1 MRPSS
6 LVLGIKGIFPLIK
19 KECPQSIYYP
29 HRFASLSG
37 YRIAIDATLLV
48 QRFHFSDDE
57 HPARHLIGF
66 HRLIAALRA
75 ANVYPIF
82 VFDHLT
88 SRISAKA
95 RETEKR
101 REARG
106 RVRARMRVE
115 LRRAWRLK
123 VLNTSLGRI
132 KELDAQEKGVV
143 SNLLKLW
150 RENERLKDPSE
161 QALLDTMVDDLAPIN
176 SQGISDWNTFRI
188 QLDQLGLPSKHT
200 EATAQAD
207 DTSEG
212 LLENVLS
219 GSKESNTQ
227 TSSLSSL
234 GADVRP
240 DLDEWQTM
248 YEDQTSSAYAI
259 AARIDD
265 LRQDFQKLQQTQTD
279 GVAPFHGVAAA
290 HRHPHTAAQIKM
302 DEVEEKLYNA
312 LAGGTDIGALEE
324 PADLT
329 WEMVEAK
336 MDESIKEAQE
346 ADLAVEESAKEEG
359 EDAEASTSQVSERP
373 TKPEEPLVQGVVPPR
388 DQPLAS
394 LELIRER
401 SRTLQRSY
409 ARSSSP
415 LSSNVFDDCA
425 TLCALLQVPVLW
437 TGSGSPYGG
446 AKGEAEAL
454 AASLVTIGEADAVA
468 TEDSDVLLA
477 EVPLIRHLTGTK
489 KPMELVDSRA
499 ARVGLFPVR
508 EVEPSWTIRK
518 SRPSKS
524 GEVEVERGV
533 EEQGAERLANLS
545 RADKLSRY
553 AMLEFALLCGTDY
566 NRTIPGLAS
575 RGALRLLR
583 EHQTIRGILKSGGAA
598 SKYKPPEGLDW
609 KEYGA
614 ELSRARAVFRNPPDA
629 KRALRIAGIKSG
641 SPQDV
646 GKQDMAGSLPPIEEQ
661 RDMSTLQLPQPPP
674 VSLIDSL
681 KQEMRAQLEGHI
693 HNNDD
698 SNRRLFEVPDYDRH
712 AVRSFLRTKGLGK
725 GRSTSTLMDHH
736 TPSSVSQAQAEES
749 MMQDLDLATEEGPGH
764 FEPTVFAT
772 SGQASDGFG
781 QAFGGEVAHASFG
794 FDGERAAR
802 EEQRSQPE
810 PR

>member
-6 LVLGIKGIFPLIK
+6 LVFGIKGIFPLIK

-66 HRLIAALRA
+66 HRLIAALRT

-115 LRRAWRLK
+115 LRRAWRLR

-132 KELDAQEKGVV
+132 KELDEQEKGVV

-150 RENERLKDPSE
+150 RETERLKDPSE
-161 QALLDTMVDDLAPIN
+161 QAQVDTMMDDLAPID
-176 SQGISDWNTFRI
+176 SQGISDWDSFRI
-188 QLDQLGLPSKHT
+188 QLDQLSLPTKHSIT
-200 EATAQAD
+200 RAD

-212 LLENVLS
+212 LLESILS
-219 GSKESNTQ
+219 GIKDASTQ
-227 TSSLSSL
+227 ANSISRLD
-234 GADVRP
+234 ADVRQ

-279 GVAPFHGVAAA
+279 SIAPSQGVTTAP
-290 HRHPHTAAQIKM
+290 RHPHTAAQMKM

-312 LAGGTDIGALEE
+312 LAGGADIGSLEE

-329 WEMVEAK
+329 WKMVEAK

-346 ADLAVEESAKEEG
+346 ADLDIEQSTRDEG
-359 EDAEASTSQVSERP
+359 DDAEATASQSSEVP
-373 TKPEEPLVQGVVPPR
+373 TKVEEPPAQEAR

-499 ARVGLFPVR
+499 ARIGLFPIKV
-508 EVEPSWTIRK
+508 VEPSLAVKK
-518 SRPSKS
+518 SRSPKS
-524 GEVEVERGV
+524 DEAEVEMRVD
-533 EEQGAERLANLS
+533 EQETERLAALS

-609 KEYGA
+609 KDYGA

-629 KRALRIAGIKSG
+629 KRALRIAGIKS
-641 SPQDV
+641 
-646 GKQDMAGSLPPIEEQ
+646 SLPHDGEREASGLLPQAEEQ
-661 RDMSTLQLPQPPP
+661 KDVSTLQLPPRPPI
-674 VSLIDSL
+674 SLIDSL
-681 KQEMRAQLEGHI
+681 KQSLQAQLEGQI
-693 HNNDD
+693 NAGDM
-698 SNRRLFEVPDYDRH
+698 SGRRIFEIPDYDRH

-725 GRSTSTLMDHH
+725 GRSTSTLMDQHM
-736 TPSSVSQAQAEES
+736 PSSVSQAQAEES
-749 MMQDLDLATEEGPGH
+749 MMHELDLVLAVEEGAGH
-764 FEPTVFAT
+764 NDSTVFAA
-772 SGQASDGFG
+772 SRPVSDGFG

-802 EEQRSQPE
+802 EQRTHPE

>member
-1 MRPSS
+1 
-6 LVLGIKGIFPLIK
+6 
-19 KECPQSIYYP
+19 
-29 HRFASLSG
+29 
-37 YRIAIDATLLV
+37 
-48 QRFHFSDDE
+48 
-57 HPARHLIGF
+57 
-66 HRLIAALRA
+66 
-75 ANVYPIF
+75 
-82 VFDHLT
+82 
-88 SRISAKA
+88 
-95 RETEKR
+95 
-101 REARG
+101 
-106 RVRARMRVE
+106 MRVE
-115 LRRAWRLK
+115 LRRAWRLR

-132 KELDAQEKGVV
+132 KELDEQQKGVV
-143 SNLLKLW
+143 SNLLKIW
-150 RENERLKDPSE
+150 RETERLKDASG
-161 QALLDTMVDDLAPIN
+161 QAQIDVEVDDLAPLN
-176 SQGISDWNTFRI
+176 SHGISDWDTFRI
-188 QLDQLGLPSKHT
+188 QLDQLGLTGKQSD
-200 EATAQAD
+200 ATTRAD
-207 DTSEG
+207 DDSEG
-212 LLENVLS
+212 LLESILS
-219 GSKESNTQ
+219 GIKESSTQ
-227 TSSLSSL
+227 TSSLPQ
-234 GADVRP
+234 DI
-240 DLDEWQTM
+240 DQWQTM
-248 YEDQTSSAYAI
+248 YEDQTSSAYAL

-265 LRQDFQKLQQTQTD
+265 LRQDFQKLQQAQSD
-279 GVAPFHGVAAA
+279 NVAPLSGVAAA
-290 HRHPHTAAQIKM
+290 QRHPHTAAQIKM

-312 LAGGTDIGALEE
+312 LAGGADIAALEE

-329 WEMVEAK
+329 WKMVEAK
-336 MDESIKEAQE
+336 MDESIKEAEE
-346 ADLAVEESAKEEG
+346 ADLAAEQSTKGDG
-359 EDAEASTSQVSERP
+359 EDAEASASQTSEMPV
-373 TKPEEPLVQGVVPPR
+373 KPEEPLVQDVTPPR
-388 DQPLAS
+388 DHPLAS

-499 ARVGLFPVR
+499 ARVGLFPIKV
-508 EVEPSWTIRK
+508 VEPPSSTVRK

-524 GEVEVERGV
+524 GEVEVDRSV
-533 EEQGAERLANLS
+533 EEQEAERLATLS

-629 KRALRIAGIKSG
+629 KRALQIAGIKSS
-641 SPQDV
+641 SPLD
-646 GKQDMAGSLPPIEEQ
+646 GERDTAALTPPTEEQ
-661 RDMSTLQLPQPPP
+661 SDASMLQIPQRPP
-674 VSLIDSL
+674 VSLVDSL
-681 KQEMRAQLEGHI
+681 KQEMQTQVEGQTQR
-693 HNNDD
+693 DD
-698 SNRRLFEVPDYDRH
+698 GSVRRTFEIPDYDRH

-736 TPSSVSQAQAEES
+736 TPSTVSQAQAEES
-749 MMQDLDLATEEGPGH
+749 MMQELDLAAEEDAVDPD
-764 FEPTVFAT
+764 PTTFTA
-772 SGQASDGFG
+772 SRQASDGFG

-802 EEQRSQPE
+802 EQRSHPQP
-810 PR
+810 R